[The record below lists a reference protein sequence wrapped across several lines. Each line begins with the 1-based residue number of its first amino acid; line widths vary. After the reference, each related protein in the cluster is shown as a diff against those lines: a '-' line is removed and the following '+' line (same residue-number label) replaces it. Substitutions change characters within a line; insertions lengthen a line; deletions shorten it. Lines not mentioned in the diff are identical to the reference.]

1 MNPSAEA
8 VERMLEAA
16 RYGAQALDSAAK
28 RAAAEAAREAEKAA
42 AGIVESKEVT
52 EEDTLLSSLLK
63 VTDGMFATIDWDG
76 LLIVRFSPLCTLYT

>member
-42 AGIVESKEVT
+42 AEVV
-52 EEDTLLSSLLK
+52 DTKPTIPPVRAQVSLMLFI
-63 VTDGMFATIDWDG
+63 T
-76 LLIVRFSPLCTLYT
+76 